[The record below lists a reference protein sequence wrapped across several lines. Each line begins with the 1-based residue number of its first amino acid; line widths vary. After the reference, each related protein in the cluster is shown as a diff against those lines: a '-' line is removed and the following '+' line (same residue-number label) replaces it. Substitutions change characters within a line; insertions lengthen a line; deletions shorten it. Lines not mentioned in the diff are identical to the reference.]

1 MDRASDFGSDGWEF
15 ESLRA
20 HDARSEFGAHQT
32 VQMTSKNAGRIA
44 IALGTFITLAGI
56 MHFANPKFFNDIVP
70 PWLPPSERFWTYVS
84 GVAELIVG
92 PMLLW
97 PKYRKYGALA
107 AIALFVAV
115 YPANLYMV
123 WDWRH
128 EPFSKQIV
136 AYGRLPFQFVFIW
149 LAWKVSTNS
158 SASETRLRPSRLDA

>member
-1 MDRASDFGSDGWEF
+1 VLGPK
-15 ESLRA
+15 
-20 HDARSEFGAHQT
+20 QT
-32 VQMTSKNAGRIA
+32 VKMTSKNAGRIA
-44 IALGTFITLAGI
+44 IALGIFITLAGI

-70 PWLPPSERFWTYVS
+70 PWLPPGERFWTYVS

-92 PMLLW
+92 PMLLR
-97 PKYRKYGALA
+97 PKYRKQGALA
-107 AIALFVAV
+107 AIVLFVAV
-115 YPANLYMV
+115 YPANIYMV

-128 EPFSKQIV
+128 EPFSKQLV

>member
-20 HDARSEFGAHQT
+20 HDTGSEFGAHQT
-32 VQMTSKNAGRIA
+32 VLMPSKNAGRIA
-44 IALGTFITLAGI
+44 TAMGFFTTLAGV
-56 MHFANPKFFNDIVP
+56 MHFVNPDFFNDIVP
-70 PWLPPSERFWTYVS
+70 PWLPPSESFWTYLS

-97 PKYRKYGALA
+97 PKYRKQGALA
-107 AIALFVAV
+107 AIVLFVAV
-115 YPANLYMV
+115 YPANIYMV
-123 WDWRH
+123 WDWRD

-149 LAWKVSTNS
+149 LAWKVFTDS
-158 SASETRLRPSRLDA
+158 SASETRLRPSRLDS

>member
-20 HDARSEFGAHQT
+20 HNAVSVLGPKQT
-32 VQMTSKNAGRIA
+32 VKMTSKNAGRIA
-44 IALGTFITLAGI
+44 IALGTFITLAGV

-97 PKYRKYGALA
+97 PKYRKQGALA
-107 AIALFVAV
+107 AIVLFVAV
-115 YPANLYMV
+115 YPANIYMV

-128 EPFSKQIV
+128 EPVSKQLV